1 LDCDSDEHRM
11 WQFLFAVPMLL
22 TYLVLLPA
30 GKAFLLVR
38 NGRVIQDELHP
49 KHEYL
54 MRRYGFVVNN
64 MKPESYWWELCRM
77 YRKLLVIAIVT
88 LAKPAG
94 IVTQALLVMM
104 VFIVALAAHCRVTPF
119 KIGNINDLES
129 VACGTF
135 IITVWLAVLMSQTDR
150 SNDIAITI
158 SMAVI
163 NALGFG
169 FVFWQLFVSLRNIT
183 GNEDRMLQVFR
194 FVLSEARQKG
204 VLRALQSWADKVPW
218 VDGRERTFG
227 VFSQTTNALYEAS
240 SSDDDEVDSPNVATT
255 EIQLKQLDAP
265 SPIAKDAHQQVWN
278 EELDSL
284 SPSSRRSKKPRKK
297 LLHVI
302 AL

>member
-1 LDCDSDEHRM
+1 
-11 WQFLFAVPMLL
+11 
-22 TYLVLLPA
+22 
-30 GKAFLLVR
+30 
-38 NGRVIQDELHP
+38 
-49 KHEYL
+49 
-54 MRRYGFVVNN
+54 
-64 MKPESYWWELCRM
+64 
-77 YRKLLVIAIVT
+77 
-88 LAKPAG
+88 
-94 IVTQALLVMM
+94 MM

-204 VLRALQSWADKVPW
+204 VLRALQSWADK
-218 VDGRERTFG
+218 
-227 VFSQTTNALYEAS
+227 A
-240 SSDDDEVDSPNVATT
+240 
-255 EIQLKQLDAP
+255 I
-265 SPIAKDAHQQVWN
+265 
-278 EELDSL
+278 
-284 SPSSRRSKKPRKK
+284 
-297 LLHVI
+297 
-302 AL
+302 